1 MAEETQSEMN
11 KRNSVI
17 SFKNKDKITAI
28 ALFKEEKNMLPLE

>member
-1 MAEETQSEMN
+1 MEETQSEMN

-17 SFKNKDKITAI
+17 SFKNKDKITTI